1 MRLHALHVPRSGL
14 PGLLLALAL
23 AGCGGSAVPLART
36 PTGGIMGLE
45 GDHDEAMADAR
56 RQMSEACGGAYV
68 VAGERE
74 VFEAL
79 MHGRVITEIQMTYM
93 CGTARPEQP

>member
-1 MRLHALHVPRSGL
+1 MRLYVPGRLLTAS
-14 PGLLLALAL
+14 LLALGL

-36 PTGGIMGLE
+36 PQGGVMSLD

-56 RQMSEACGGAYV
+56 RQMSAACSGAYAI
-68 VAGERE
+68 AGERE

-79 MHGRVITEIQMTYM
+79 MHGRVITEIQMTYT
-93 CGTARPEQP
+93 CGTARPEPP